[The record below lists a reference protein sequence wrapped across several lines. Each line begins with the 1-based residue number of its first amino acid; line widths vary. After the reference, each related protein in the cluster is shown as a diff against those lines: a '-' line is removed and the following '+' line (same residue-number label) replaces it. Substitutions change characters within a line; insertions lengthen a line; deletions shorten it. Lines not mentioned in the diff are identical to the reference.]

1 VRPAARAA
9 WAVALLPLLVAAG
22 AAPAAAHGTG
32 TNQTAVT
39 SIRPRVHGLHVTVTK
54 DGRWVRVTNTGSAP
68 VFVLGYEGEPY
79 LRVDATGSWRNS
91 RSSTALLVVSATSR
105 NSAVTMTANQ
115 APDWVRLSTLPT
127 VRFHDLRVPTTS
139 TKRHLGSSSAPRVIT
154 SWSLPLRVGHQVV
167 TVRGTL
173 SWRPTPAPKGW
184 IIGLFVLSLAFFALL
199 GMAMRHE
206 RNQPPRQWPNGAGW
220 ENRHVQKQAAPTTPP

>member
-1 VRPAARAA
+1 M
-9 WAVALLPLLVAAG
+9 LPLLVAAG
-22 AAPAAAHGTG
+22 ASPAAAHGTG

-54 DGRWVRVTNTGSAP
+54 DGSWVNVTNTGSAP

-91 RSSTALLVVSATSR
+91 RSSTAMLAEPGTSR
-105 NSAVTMTANQ
+105 SPTETTAANQ
-115 APDWVRLSTLPT
+115 APHWVRLSTLPT
-127 VRFHDLRVPTTS
+127 LRFHDLRVPTTS
-139 TKRHLGSSSAPRVIT
+139 TKRRLGSSSVARVIT
-154 SWSLPLRVGHQVV
+154 TWSLPLRVGQQDV

-184 IIGLFVLSLAFFALL
+184 IIVLCILSLAFFALL
-199 GMAMRHE
+199 GMSMRHE
-206 RNQPPRQWPNGAGW
+206 RNQPLKRWPNGADW
-220 ENRHVQKQAAPTTPP
+220 ENRHVQEQAVPTAYQ